1 MPRDSAGSM
10 FGGAGGRGTRVS
22 ISSLEGLRNAMR
34 KDPQRDAAAA
44 AAAPADVTAD
54 DKKTMQGLNER
65 LAEYLAR
72 EGQLVEA
79 NKKIQAEINEIL
91 AKRAAQDGRDWNEVK
106 KPLDELRNKVKNMTM
121 DIANVL
127 LKIDNSKLAN
137 DDFQNNWLDTENELC
152 RTVERDLIGL
162 KNILDDTKP
171 QRLQLEGE
179 VESVKEELAIL
190 KKDHNDEVEELRQKI
205 RDSSIN
211 VEVDA
216 QESNLAETLNKIRAA
231 YDKLAK
237 KNQKEADNW
246 YQSKFENIK
255 VEEAQNTEALQSG
268 RSELNDLTRQRQMLV
283 LDIQS
288 MIRMIRS
295 LEENLKETEERYG
308 GELSRLR
315 RVLQGLEAEQG
326 QLRAQVGR
334 QVEAHQ
340 DLLNV
345 KMKLEA
351 EIDEYRKLM
360 AGIFADEDSF
370 EFSLHQALNSK
381 PTQSDLEVGGGGGGG
396 EGEEGADNWQEEEGK

>member
-44 AAAPADVTAD
+44 AAAPAEVAAD

-91 AKRAAQDGRDWNEVK
+91 AKRSAQDGRDWNEIK
-106 KPLDELRNKVKNMTM
+106 KPLDDLRNKVKNMTM
-121 DIANVL
+121 DIANVM

-137 DDFQNNWLDTENELC
+137 DDFQNKLDTENELC

-162 KNILDDTKP
+162 KNILDDTKL

-205 RDSSIN
+205 RDSSIH
-211 VEVDA
+211 VEVDS

-268 RSELNDLTRQRQMLV
+268 RSELNDLTRQRQMLE

-326 QLRAQVGR
+326 QLRAQLGR

-360 AGIFADEDSF
+360 AGIFADEDRTD
-370 EFSLHQALNSK
+370 A
-381 PTQSDLEVGGGGGGG
+381 V
-396 EGEEGADNWQEEEGK
+396 

>member
-44 AAAPADVTAD
+44 AAAPAEVAAD

-91 AKRAAQDGRDWNEVK
+91 AKRAAQDGRDWNEIK
-106 KPLDELRNKVKNMTM
+106 KPLDDLRNKVKNMTM

-127 LKIDNSKLAN
+127 LKIENSKLAN
-137 DDFQNNWLDTENELC
+137 DDFQN
-152 RTVERDLIGL
+152 
-162 KNILDDTKP
+162 KSNILDDTKL

-211 VEVDA
+211 VEVDS

-268 RSELNDLTRQRQMLV
+268 RSELNDLTRQRQMLE

-315 RVLQGLEAEQG
+315 RILQGLEAEQG

-360 AGIFADEDSF
+360 AGIFADEDRTD
-370 EFSLHQALNSK
+370 A
-381 PTQSDLEVGGGGGGG
+381 V
-396 EGEEGADNWQEEEGK
+396 